1 MVEQTSMGVRRVPRG
16 FARKIV
22 RVVPGLVALLLQ
34 ACVVAPPP
42 PVVVRRPAPPVVV
55 EVPVPVPVPAEPAPP
70 VYYPPPP
77 HWPPPQPQP
86 TPRPAPPA
94 PPAETYRLIQGVHIP
109 PDRVPPEGTCRVWYA
124 DLPPDRQPERM
135 SCAKA
140 RRDAQ
145 RTGGW
150 VIWAQGPE
158 SFRSGTVA
166 AEDFGP
172 HGLHGI
178 PPDRLPPPGF
188 CRLWFEGTPPDRQP
202 PAGPC
207 AEVARRRGAEGGRL
221 LYMPASDLRG

>member
-1 MVEQTSMGVRRVPRG
+1 MVKQTASNAGPGRHG
-16 FARKIV
+16 FAHKMARL
-22 RVVPGLVALLLQ
+22 VPGVIAVLLQ

-42 PVVVRRPAPPVVV
+42 PVVVRRPAPPPVVV
-55 EVPVPVPVPAEPAPP
+55 EVPVPVAAEPAPP
-70 VYYPPPP
+70 PYYPPPP

-86 TPRPAPPA
+86 APRPAPA
-94 PPAETYRLIQGVHIP
+94 PPAEPYRLIQGVHIP

-158 SFRSGTVA
+158 SFRSGSVA

-172 HGLHGI
+172 HGLHGV
-178 PPDRLPPPGF
+178 PPDRLPPPGW

-207 AEVARRRGAEGGRL
+207 AEVARQRSAEGGRL

>member
-1 MVEQTSMGVRRVPRG
+1 MVEQTTVGVRRVSG
-16 FARKIV
+16 GLAHKSAWIL
-22 RVVPGLVALLLQ
+22 PGLLAVLLQ

-42 PVVVRRPAPPVVV
+42 VVVARRPPPPVVV
-55 EVPVPVPVPAEPAPP
+55 EVPVPAPAEPAPP

-77 HWPPPQPQP
+77 HWPPPPPQPQP
-86 TPRPAPPA
+86 VPRPPPA
-94 PPAETYRLIQGVHIP
+94 PPAETYRLIQGVHVP

-172 HGLHGI
+172 HGLHGV

-202 PAGPC
+202 PPGPC

>member
-1 MVEQTSMGVRRVPRG
+1 MVTAIQLTSHGTN
-16 FARKIV
+16 
-22 RVVPGLVALLLQ
+22 
-34 ACVVAPPP
+34 
-42 PVVVRRPAPPVVV
+42 
-55 EVPVPVPVPAEPAPP
+55 
-70 VYYPPPP
+70 YTST
-77 HWPPPQPQP
+77 P
-86 TPRPAPPA
+86 TVI
-94 PPAETYRLIQGVHIP
+94 LSGGG
-109 PDRVPPEGTCRVWYA
+109 GTGAGATAILTEITDA

-135 SCAKA
+135 TCAKA

-172 HGLHGI
+172 HGLHGV
-178 PPDRLPPPGF
+178 PPDRLPPPGW

-207 AEVARRRGAEGGRL
+207 AEVARRRGSEGGRL

>member
-1 MVEQTSMGVRRVPRG
+1 MGVRLG
-16 FARKIV
+16 AW
-22 RVVPGLVALLLQ
+22 VVPGLVALLMQ
-34 ACVVAPPP
+34 GCVVAPPP
-42 PVVVRRPAPPVVV
+42 VVVARRPAPPVVV

-70 VYYPPPP
+70 TYYPPPP

-94 PPAETYRLIQGVHIP
+94 PPAEPYRLIQGVHIP

-150 VIWAQGPE
+150 VIWAQGAE

-172 HGLHGI
+172 HGLYGV